1 MIILANQP
9 NFVTSSHTCKLK
21 MWSRPRNGQWMQLG
35 VVKNHKMAKKDLKL
49 SHFTHTKKIM
59 KENEIFPSNI
69 YSSKDIGSV
78 EYNRLKTAKS

>member
-1 MIILANQP
+1 M
-9 NFVTSSHTCKLK
+9 
-21 MWSRPRNGQWMQLG
+21 G
-35 VVKNHKMAKKDLKL
+35 VVKNQKMAKKDLKL

-78 EYNRLKTAKS
+78 EYNRLIAAQRQ